1 MNRGTGAP
9 PLPASPWGVP
19 TSVWWLVLAACVV
32 KLAIFVVVSRERP
45 GFPIHF
51 DTQTYV
57 QPALALLKAGT
68 FSPSPAEVPTPEVNR
83 TPGYPVFLA
92 LVMRLFGEGLVA
104 PGMANIVF
112 STLAALAVGA
122 LAFRFFGGRAALVA
136 TAVATLDPAI
146 WQNSMAVTTEPLF
159 CLLMIAGLAS
169 LVVSFT
175 DPARAN
181 AAAAA
186 GGVLLALATLVRP
199 ILVPALPLFALLVA
213 WGQHRLGARRGRC
226 LVVAA
231 FFTLGPLAGVGG
243 WMVRNWLRAGDF
255 TMSWVSVSD
264 LYFVRAAA
272 VEAAVKG
279 VRLQEVMDSPERREM
294 KFRLGYVR
302 DEFGEFGGRTYAAL
316 YPRNAHRPLA
326 DLVSEWRTE
335 SVRTLRAHPWTA
347 LAMTARSAVELLFF
361 PSSATLFLFRA
372 GFLSPG
378 PELERAWF
386 SLDGADVLRVLRDLY
401 PMAFWLSVAST
412 VLLLAVW
419 TAVLRGLRSLHRPWA
434 DPVHLLLVGTSL
446 YLVAVSSGPAA
457 MEDRLRVPIVALMA
471 VYAGARNGKS
481 PGPTGPGAAVSGS
494 PASAGG
500 PG

>member
-1 MNRGTGAP
+1 MNPDTGAS
-9 PLPASPWGVP
+9 PLPARPWGVP
-19 TSVWWLVLAACVV
+19 ASVRWLVLAACVV
-32 KLAIFVVVSRERP
+32 KLAIFVAVSRERP

-68 FSPSPAEVPTPEVNR
+68 FSPSPAEVSTPEVNR

-92 LVMRLFGEGLVA
+92 VVMRLFGEGLVA

-112 STLAALAVGA
+112 SSLVALTVGA
-122 LAFRFFGGRAALVA
+122 LAFRFFGRRAALVA

-146 WQNSMAVTTEPLF
+146 CQNSMTVTTEPLF

-181 AAAAA
+181 AAAA

-199 ILVPALPLFALLVA
+199 ILVPALPLLALLVA

-231 FFTLGPLAGVGG
+231 LFALGPLAGVGG
-243 WMVRNWLRAGDF
+243 WMVRNRLRAGDLS
-255 TMSWVSVSD
+255 MSWVAVAD
-264 LYFVRAAA
+264 LYFNRAAA
-272 VEAAVKG
+272 VEASVKG
-279 VRLQEVMDSPERREM
+279 VPLQQIMESPGRREM

-302 DEFGEFGGRTYAAL
+302 DETREFGGRSYASL
-316 YPRNAHRPLA
+316 YPRNARRPLA
-326 DLVSEWRTE
+326 DLVADWRGE
-335 SVRTLRAHPWTA
+335 SLRTLQAHPGTA
-347 LAMTARSAVELLFF
+347 LALTARGAAELLLF

-372 GFLSPG
+372 GLLEPSPD
-378 PELERAWF
+378 LERAWF
-386 SLDGADVLRVLRDLY
+386 SLDGPAVLRALWSSHRT
-401 PMAFWLSVAST
+401 AFWLSAAST
-412 VLLLAVW
+412 VWLFAVW
-419 TAVLRGLRSLHRPWA
+419 AAVLAGLSSLHRPWA
-434 DPVHLLLVGTSL
+434 DPVHVLLAGTALS
-446 YLVAVSSGPAA
+446 LVAVSAGPAA
-457 MEDRLRVPIVALMA
+457 MEDRFRVPIVVLLA

-481 PGPTGPGAAVSGS
+481 PGPTGPGAAVSAS